1 MGGVF
6 HQESISV
13 RPWADLKVK
22 LRHLSALDNF
32 FDSSHHPC
40 RTLSSCSP
48 ALSVMLRWIG
58 HRRVDWLL
66 ECGVGDPSATQ
77 RWMEGFFFC
86 QLKPFTLWSSS
97 ICCSGTRGEKKK
109 SKMTTQNVTETGK
122 LTVASIRPFDLITT
136 RTSLKTHQ
144 SWIRQI

>member
-1 MGGVF
+1 MSGVF

-22 LRHLSALDNF
+22 WRHLSALDNF

-40 RTLSSCSP
+40 RTLSSRSP

-58 HRRVDWLL
+58 HWRVDWLL
-66 ECGVGDPSATQ
+66 ECGVGDPLATQ
-77 RWMEGFFFC
+77 RWMEGVFFC
-86 QLKPFTLWSSS
+86 QPKPFTLWSSS
-97 ICCSGTRGEKKK
+97 IPCSGTRGKINLKT
-109 SKMTTQNVTETGK
+109 TTQNVTETER

-136 RTSLKTHQ
+136 CTSLKTHQ

>member
-1 MGGVF
+1 MAQRDEGNKRKGLSVSPGRAWRWDGIYSNSQNLVKLARGSQMSCVF

-22 LRHLSALDNF
+22 WRHFSALDNF

-40 RTLSSCSP
+40 GTLSSRSP

-66 ECGVGDPSATQ
+66 ECGVGDPSAAQ
-77 RWMEGFFFC
+77 RWIEGFFC
-86 QLKPFTLWSSS
+86 QPKPFTLWSSS
-97 ICCSGTRGEKKK
+97 ILCSWPRGKKK
-109 SKMTTQNVTETGK
+109 
-122 LTVASIRPFDLITT
+122 I
-136 RTSLKTHQ
+136 
-144 SWIRQI
+144 